1 MPKRIR
7 SGEQYLLAPGEWL
20 PGKERYQIQSF
31 LGQGAFAAA
40 YRALNER
47 GEVCFVKEYFP
58 ASRPSQVPELVRVY
72 ATERDVVRRIGNY
85 ELIPRFWDAF
95 QHEGYSYL
103 VTDFIPG
110 PDLETVLKDTTRR
123 PDTEV
128 LTRWAVCLC
137 HELAFLHSRNVVHHD
152 LKPANI
158 RLNLDGDPV
167 IVDFSAAHWYRAPGE
182 TTDVLYGSDSFLAPE
197 YAERSVED
205 ADAGKKMDVFA
216 MGRILIELIVGR
228 RMSQEDIDRRQEQ
241 LYGEIMHSG
250 KVDVSFLKAVFRAA
264 SYDPARRYSSGVEM
278 AEDITPA
285 APPVG
290 RVRPNTI
297 DFGIVEDGAP
307 REVNLQ
313 CYNVGGGTLH
323 AEISSDSEWLEI
335 STQGTVL
342 GRAAMFERN
351 RQTVRVVAYPERI
364 PPGTEAAGRLF
375 FSFPGFY
382 QEVPVRLRRAVQ
394 VASVTVDPPALR
406 VNISPGGTGT
416 ARLRFHNQGEAP
428 ASVRLIS
435 PPDVAVMLSAAE
447 FVLAPHARQE
457 VAVTMDASAVG
468 EAELNTMLQWV
479 VEGNPRP
486 EIPVNAAVRRGAGL
500 LSALTNRFK
509 K

>member
-20 PGKERYQIQSF
+20 PGKERYQIQNF

-40 YRALNER
+40 YRAVNER
-47 GEVCFVKEYFP
+47 GEICFVKEYFP
-58 ASRPSQVPELVRVY
+58 ATRPSQVPELTRVY

-85 ELIPRFWDAF
+85 ELIPRFWAAF

-110 PDLETVLKDTTRR
+110 PDVETVLKGTQK

-128 LTRWAVCLC
+128 LLRWSVCLC

-158 RLNLDGDPV
+158 RLNQDGDPV

-182 TTDVLYGSDSFLAPE
+182 TTDILYGSDSFLAPE
-197 YAERSVED
+197 YASQKVED

-216 MGRILIELIVGR
+216 MGRILIELMVGK
-228 RMSQEDIDRRQEQ
+228 RMSQDEIDRRQDQ
-241 LYGEIMHSG
+241 LYGDLMHAG

-264 SYDPARRYSSGVEM
+264 SYDPARRYASGVEM

-290 RVRPNTI
+290 RIRPAVI
-297 DFGIVEDGAP
+297 DFGIAEDAAP
-307 REVNLQ
+307 REINLR
-313 CYNVGGGTLH
+313 CYNVGGGTLR
-323 AEISSDSEWLEI
+323 ADIAVDSEWLEI
-335 STQGTVL
+335 STQGNVL

-364 PPGTEAAGRLF
+364 PPGTEAGGRVF
-375 FSFPGFY
+375 FTFPGAY
-382 QEVPVRLRRAVQ
+382 QEVPVRLRRAVE
-394 VASVTVDPPALR
+394 VASVVLDPPQLR
-406 VNISPGGTGT
+406 LNLPAGGSGSGK
-416 ARLRFHNQGEAP
+416 LRFTNQGSAP
-428 ASVRLIS
+428 ATVRIIP
-435 PPDVAVMLSAAE
+435 PPDVTLSVNPDH
-447 FVLAPHARQE
+447 FVLGPGARQE
-457 VAVTMDASAVG
+457 VAVGMDASAVG
-468 EAELNTMLQWV
+468 EAELSSVLHWA

-486 EIPVNAAVRRGAGL
+486 DIPLNAAVRKGAGL
-500 LSALTNRFK
+500 LGLFK
-509 K
+509 RK